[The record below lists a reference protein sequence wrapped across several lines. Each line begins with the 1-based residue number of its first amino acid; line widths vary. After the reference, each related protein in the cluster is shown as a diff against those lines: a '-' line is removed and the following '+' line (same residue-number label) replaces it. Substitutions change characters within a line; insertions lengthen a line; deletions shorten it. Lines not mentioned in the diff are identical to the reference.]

1 MIYTE
6 YLCFGTSAQKLL
18 AGLGCANERLRKV
31 MLRVIQDI
39 ELELLA
45 LGAPKIPYNILH
57 P

>member
-45 LGAPKIPYNILH
+45 LGAPRIPYNILH